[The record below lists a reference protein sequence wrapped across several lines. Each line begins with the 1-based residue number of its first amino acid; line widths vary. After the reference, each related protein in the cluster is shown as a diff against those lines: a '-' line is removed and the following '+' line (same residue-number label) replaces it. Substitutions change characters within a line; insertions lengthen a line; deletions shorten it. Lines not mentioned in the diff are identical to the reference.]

1 MGIFNKKEG
10 IIALDSE
17 RGMKKIELVILTLPK
32 LRSWYRIGNLVY
44 VDCLFQ
50 ILKLNPFVRTF
61 FIDCGIIKFGT
72 ACQYSLNVLL
82 ENVGRSRTQ

>member
-17 RGMKKIELVILTLPK
+17 REMKKIELEILTVPN

-50 ILKLNPFVRTF
+50 ILKLNSFVRTF
-61 FIDCGIIKFGT
+61 FIDREIIKF
-72 ACQYSLNVLL
+72 CY
-82 ENVGRSRTQ
+82 R